1 MSEEEADAAVREY
14 NTVLGSWAFVAF
26 LFFLCPF
33 ILTVVFWRR
42 LHSELRLQ
50 PQPRQIRAMMMS
62 SQALSLIFGFVN
74 IAYGC
79 YSLNLIMA
87 VRLVVAVFPIYG
99 MLYGGVTIILA
110 NIYGLWSTRTK

>member
-1 MSEEEADAAVREY
+1 VSEEEADAAVREY

-33 ILTVVFWRR
+33 ILTVIFWRR
-42 LHSELRLQ
+42 LHLELRLQ
-50 PQPRQIRAMMMS
+50 PQPRQIRAMMMT
-62 SQALSLIFGFVN
+62 SQALSLIFGIVN